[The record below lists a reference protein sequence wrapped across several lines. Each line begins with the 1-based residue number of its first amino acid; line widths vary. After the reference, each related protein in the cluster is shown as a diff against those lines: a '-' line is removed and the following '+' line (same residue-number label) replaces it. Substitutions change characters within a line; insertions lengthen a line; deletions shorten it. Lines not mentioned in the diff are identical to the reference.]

1 MALGTTS
8 ITTTLVGNTLG
19 VASRDVGVL
28 CSSSL
33 INKWSKNKPVRYNTL
48 SPITEAQLKEV
59 NYGLDIKQYTAAEL
73 NNNTIYSWNYLRP
86 RGGNYNEYYRLGD
99 FRGYNH
105 QSTEPLKFEFP
116 NEAKEYTY
124 NTIMGSANMPIIK
137 VRYRL
142 SGSLYSAGMSG
153 ADISLSELNIDGVS
167 TGTIGNYLPCV
178 TNGNYVANSDDTLN
192 LKFGTNI
199 ENMVIDLN
207 KYNIYN
213 AFVDNA
219 NDTTHYPEGATEKKR
234 LILYAKIN
242 KFTPSAV
249 GAVRNNNNTPSTAIN
264 LNGYYTT
271 QDYPFISVD
280 DTTPLIIYKYKK
292 IPIKVSYSYL
302 SITNGATTLVPM
314 FPFIFTSAPYS
325 QSGVQTIGGKTI
337 NFSTQG
343 VNIDMQMTVYNIE
356 TSPITIKPH
365 TYQGTIFPQSSA
377 VTMLVNDVI
386 TDKVTIAANGSA
398 NVVIRINYAAG
409 VSSNYTFPSFTSP
422 AYGVEKISV
431 NWKCQTS
438 DGYGESFVPTQYN
451 GDKELRWR

>member
-1 MALGTTS
+1 MALGTTNIS
-8 ITTTLVGNTLG
+8 TTLVGNAIGL
-19 VASRDVGVL
+19 ASRDVGVL

-33 INKWSKNKPVRYNTL
+33 INKWSKNKPVRYNTT
-48 SPITEAQLKEV
+48 SPITDSQRKEV

-116 NEAKEYTY
+116 NETKEYTY

-137 VRYRL
+137 VRYKL
-142 SGSLYSAGMSG
+142 SDVLYSMGMSG
-153 ADISLSELNIDGVS
+153 ADISLSELNIDGIS

-219 NDTTHYPEGATEKKR
+219 NDTTHYPEGATEKKK

-242 KFTPSAV
+242 KFTPSAI

-337 NFSTQG
+337 NFATQG

-356 TSPITIKPH
+356 SNAITIKPH

-377 VTMLVNDVI
+377 VTMLVDGVI
-386 TDKVTIAANGSA
+386 TDKVTIAANDSA

-409 VSSNYTFPSFTSP
+409 VAPNYTFPSFTSP

-431 NWKCQTS
+431 NWQCQTS
-438 DGYGESFVPTQYN
+438 DGYGESFIPTQYN

>member
-1 MALGTTS
+1 MAIQLTG
-8 ITTTLVGNTLG
+8 ITTTLVGNTIGL
-19 VASRDVGVL
+19 ASNDVGTL
-28 CSSSL
+28 CSSTK
-33 INKWSKNKPVRYNTL
+33 INKWSKNKPVRYNTT
-48 SPITEAQLKEV
+48 SPITDAERKLV

-105 QSTEPLKFEFP
+105 QSTEPIKFEFP
-116 NEAKEYTY
+116 NGTKEYIY
-124 NTIMGSANMPIIK
+124 NTIMGSANMPVINVK
-137 VRYRL
+137 YKL
-142 SGSLYSAGMSG
+142 SDSLISAGMSG

-178 TNGNYVANSDDTLN
+178 NNGGYIANSDDTLN

-199 ENMVIDLN
+199 NNMVIDLN
-207 KYNIYN
+207 KYNIHN
-213 AFVDNA
+213 AFVDNT
-219 NDTTHYPEGATEKKR
+219 NDSTHYPEGATEKKR

-242 KFTPSAV
+242 KFTPSAI

-302 SITNGATTLVPM
+302 SIANGSTTLVSM

-325 QSGVQTIGGKTI
+325 QSGVQTTGGKTI
-337 NFSTQG
+337 NFATQG
-343 VNIDMQMTVYNIE
+343 VNIDMQMTIYNTE
-356 TSPITIKPH
+356 SSVITIKPH
-365 TYQGTIFPQSSA
+365 TYQGTIFPQTSSII
-377 VTMLVNDVI
+377 MLVNSVI

-431 NWKCQTS
+431 NWQCQTS